1 MNFLMWRRPTGHD
14 RSKHVRTAPAGW
26 IDDAAGGPPE
36 PGGMDVLMA
45 GCQMGTLAQTLI
57 DRRADGGLPD
67 GIAGADYDGAWNCC

>member
-1 MNFLMWRRPTGHD
+1 
-14 RSKHVRTAPAGW
+14 
-26 IDDAAGGPPE
+26 
-36 PGGMDVLMA
+36 MDVLMA